1 MASSTDRSEDAL
13 PRPELNPLLNP
24 LLADNMGRW
33 AEVYFTS
40 PPEKRE
46 EAVLDLLRELQ
57 ARNAEQTRLDEAT
70 HTDPAEIP
78 VPQLASLARDRR
90 AEVQHCNSCGQDN
103 PPRHQF
109 CGMCGT
115 KLLPSSSEELRADE
129 VAEEGQYSYQDANGR
144 AFNPGYAESH
154 GEYHE
159 PVVEESES
167 ISYESARNP
176 YDLSLFQS
184 LREKEAPADYEYEV
198 SPSVRY
204 RYYIGVILA
213 VLIAAL
219 GYIAWRGAHANQDA
233 QTAPPPA
240 PVSTDNTPTSGNQ
253 DTAATQN
260 SSPPAPSNPT
270 NNTQPQPVSPE
281 KRAVEPGATRP
292 AERSEGTQTAAAER
306 TSVPSSAP
314 STGSGSDE
322 MRPQNSPGGGA
333 EEFAVAQQ
341 YLNGGNGKSRDGA
354 EAAKWLWKA
363 MADHN
368 GPAMVALADLY
379 LKGDGVSKNC
389 DQARVLLD
397 SAALRGVAGAGERL
411 RNLQAFGCQ

>member
-57 ARNAEQTRLDEAT
+57 ARSLGQTTLSE
-70 HTDPAEIP
+70 
-78 VPQLASLARDRR
+78 VPQSPPSAEAGLPSLDVGSVTQRR
-90 AEVQHCNSCGQDN
+90 LEMQRCNICGQDN
-103 PPRHQF
+103 PVRHQF
-109 CGMCGT
+109 CGMCGG
-115 KLLPSSSEELRADE
+115 KLGSPSEEDRA
-129 VAEEGQYSYQDANGR
+129 AEDFYRSAAVGSEHPFD
-144 AFNPGYAESH
+144 PGYAEPS
-154 GEYHE
+154 GLDRE
-159 PVVEESES
+159 PVIGESVVTAEEP
-167 ISYESARNP
+167 ARNP

-184 LREKEAPADYEYEV
+184 LREREAPANFDYEQ

-213 VLIAAL
+213 VLIVGL
-219 GYIAWRGAHANQDA
+219 GYMAWRGGRLNQDV
-233 QTAPPPA
+233 QSAPPSPA
-240 PVSTDNTPTSGNQ
+240 PVATDTRPAPANQSTAGSAPASPPNNTEPQPASPERK
-253 DTAATQN
+253 AAEPAGTQPAKAPER
-260 SSPPAPSNPT
+260 SETKVSEHTTVHSPAPSAYRENGSLGQQNPET
-270 NNTQPQPVSPE
+270 S
-281 KRAVEPGATRP
+281 GA
-292 AERSEGTQTAAAER
+292 
-306 TSVPSSAP
+306 
-314 STGSGSDE
+314 DD
-322 MRPQNSPGGGA
+322 
-333 EEFAVAQQ
+333 FAVAQR
-341 YLNGGNGKSRDGA
+341 YLNGSNGQGRDGA

-363 MADHN
+363 MGKHY

-397 SAALRGVAGAGERL
+397 SAALRGVAGAGPRL